1 MEMKTRILLGLALG
15 IFALGAQAATMIKIA
30 TVAPDGTAW
39 MREMRAGADAVKKR
53 TEGRVEIKYY
63 PGGVMG
69 DEPSVLRKSPFSST
83 TTRCCSSFSGDQR
96 STLCPGN
103 GLRGWLGSV
112 SNAKWPGM
120 CFTGSGLSR
129 CSGG

>member
-1 MEMKTRILLGLALG
+1 MEMKTRMLLGLALG
-15 IFALGAQAATMIKIA
+15 IFALGAQAATVIKIA

-69 DEPSVLRKSPFSST
+69 DEPSVLRKIKI
-83 TTRCCSSFSGDQR
+83 GQ
-96 STLCPGN
+96 LQG
-103 GLRGWLGSV
+103 G
-112 SNAKWPGM
+112 A
-120 CFTGSGLSR
+120 FTGGEFSQTN
-129 CSGG
+129 